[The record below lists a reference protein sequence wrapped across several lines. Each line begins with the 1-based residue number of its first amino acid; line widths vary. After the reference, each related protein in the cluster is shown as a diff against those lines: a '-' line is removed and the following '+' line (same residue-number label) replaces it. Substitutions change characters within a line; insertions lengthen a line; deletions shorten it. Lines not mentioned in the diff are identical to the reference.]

1 MKIRDIAMSENSIFG
16 NCMHNLPACDS
27 SFSLFS
33 VSKVMLVLK

>member
-27 SFSLFS
+27 SFSFS